1 MAFRSDHFLSLGGRV
16 SWSFYLLL
24 VILVVAL
31 GLRLN
36 GVNWDQGFA
45 FHPDERDIYMRS
57 GCMYELLTDAP
68 GAQDCGYLRGEPD
81 AQPGLPGIGTL
92 LDKDRSPLNPHWFPL
107 GSVLIYLMVF
117 FRSIAELFTD
127 MNSLDMRYIGR
138 PLSALAD
145 VGTVA
150 MVFVLGRK
158 LYGNGVGLLAAG
170 FTALSVIHIQN
181 SHFFRP
187 ETFSVLFTLASFWA
201 MWRMV
206 ERKQLRDSAILGLM
220 LGLAIAPKV
229 SILPILAPMF
239 LVYWYRVL
247 DEVDGEWSQITPELV
262 QRIFGHAALAG
273 AVAAGVFFI
282 SAPYAVLD
290 VGAFIGDLGAQ
301 TRMASNAGLWPFT
314 IQYIDT
320 PAFIYQIQQSS
331 VWGLGIPL
339 GIVAWGSI
347 PFTAGVAALSKTAR
361 RSDLFVL
368 AWVVPGF
375 LFLESFEVHFLRYV
389 FPLMPILIIM
399 GSRMLLWMVTA
410 YQPSTADIIS
420 RQVGSARFLP
430 GIAVGVIVVVM
441 GATAFYALAFQKVYA
456 EDHPAVTASEWIN
469 ENIPRGTAIVS
480 DNHWDE
486 YVPNLYP
493 YDVWQFPVYDADTL
507 EKMST
512 LAEKLASSEYVVFYS
527 SRPYASAARD
537 HDRFPLSNAYY
548 QGLFNGSLGYEL
560 DQEFTNYPEFLGVSF
575 RDDAIGRAGLEQPEP
590 LAPEDSFV
598 ISFNLGYAD
607 DNVVGYDHPR
617 VLLFKN
623 TAHLSESIIGIRLKT
638 SPRAVNDRQVG
649 LMLSDGDLTAQ
660 QEGGTFFDIVNR
672 DGWTNDLPVLAWL
685 LVVEIIYLAA
695 LPLTMFIFRPLPDR
709 GIILARV
716 VGLLGVS
723 YIAWITVSLGLMD
736 FSRTA
741 VYTGMAVMAMM
752 SAATLALRWR
762 EITRFLKEHW
772 RLLLFGESLFLV
784 AFLGFVLLRHA
795 NPDLWHPF
803 RGGEKPMELAY
814 LTAVVRSTTLPPFD
828 PWFAGGFLNYYYWG
842 YFVVSSIIR
851 VTGILPTTAFN
862 LAVPM
867 FFALTVTGAY
877 TLVYN
882 LTEGV
887 RQRRRAGHVVR
898 VPGYGALP
906 MLADDDDR
914 TQWRKL
920 ALSPVG
926 AGVIAGL
933 FTAVFGNLDGMVQ
946 MVQNSWHR
954 VADGTPF
961 PAFDFWRSSRMLP
974 NLENID
980 PNPIAFWV
988 PGKLAEISDVSFHI
1002 TEFPFFTF
1010 LFADL
1015 HAHMMVIPFTLLVI
1029 GLGLNMVV
1037 GLKDGGWVWTIVSAV
1052 ALALGLGSLWV
1063 VNSWDFPSYLIL
1075 TVGLLGLAV
1084 YFTEGSRTDKLALL
1098 GVLILGVVA
1107 VSILAFLPFHL
1118 TYETFNS
1125 GLDISKWRT
1134 PVDRFLGIHGLFLF
1148 VIASFL
1154 LYQARDTLNELV
1166 RSVRGLNPETIIT
1179 RFDWLRVGVAAGVVT
1194 AVFIGA
1200 AGFWNIT
1207 LLVVF
1212 LILAGMVVWKI
1223 FASQNEER
1231 PFEIVPL
1238 ALLGLA
1244 LFIGIGVDLVRV
1256 EGDIGRMNTFFK
1268 YYLEIWVLLSIVSAY
1283 MLWHLGA
1290 SGFLRPNLGLRS
1302 GVWMVVLAVLIG
1314 SSLIYT
1320 ALGSRA
1326 RISDRFTD
1334 GPSTLDGTAYMAEAL
1349 HYEQEQPLELKWD
1362 KEAIT
1367 WVQDNVVGSPVILEA
1382 HLSQYRWG
1390 ARFANYTGLPTV
1402 IGWPWHQIQQRT
1414 DYSVAILDRAEDVR
1428 EMYETTDEDRAL
1440 SLLRQYGVK
1449 YVVVGDLER
1458 ITYPGDGLGKFES
1471 MGRKVFENQGTAIYE
1486 ARWN

>member
-347 PFTAGVAALSKTAR
+347 PFTAGVAAFSKTAR

-399 GSRMLLWMVTA
+399 GSRMLLWMMTA
-410 YQPSTADIIS
+410 YQPSAADIIS

-906 MLADDDDR
+906 MLAGDDDR

-1179 RFDWLRVGVAAGVVT
+1179 RFDWLRVGVAGGVVT

-1414 DYSVAILDRAEDVR
+1414 DYSFAILDRAEDVR